1 MSETIMKENWGAFF
15 LQKSHSS
22 ENFSFFQMNLLE
34 FPIFSSRPSITKIRM
49 ANILETK
56 RANTDPLVDF
66 QCCFRFLKQI
76 RKNAKSK
83 NRKQKTL
90 FGLWLSAWVTR
101 PACPIGS
108 KVEVKRLKRIRGPST
123 LWLYNS
129 EEDVDA
135 KKNRRSLKMHR

>member
-101 PACPIGS
+101 PACPID
-108 KVEVKRLKRIRGPST
+108 RLEGRSQVAQKNPGPLNF
-123 LWLYNS
+123 LWLYNP
-129 EEDVDA
+129 EEDVC
-135 KKNRRSLKMHR
+135 

>member
-83 NRKQKTL
+83 NRKQKNSLWTL
-90 FGLWLSAWVTR
+90 VICVGHTACVPDRLEGRSQVAQKNPGPLNFVT
-101 PACPIGS
+101 
-108 KVEVKRLKRIRGPST
+108 L
-123 LWLYNS
+123 
-129 EEDVDA
+129 
-135 KKNRRSLKMHR
+135 